1 MKLKPLIAILLAV
14 VILGC
19 VQNEHKPVTFPEHP
33 ISTPISIS
41 TPALTPTPK
50 PTQTPTIKP
59 VVTIPS
65 AEPTLTQTPTPTS
78 IPTPTPTPAP
88 TLTSTP
94 FTFEFGKKYEAKVI
108 RVIDGDTIDVLING
122 KTYRI
127 RLLGVDCPETTAEK
141 NKPYEYDSITDLN
154 YLAKWGLKAKEFT
167 EKVLDHGTVYVE
179 FDKLAGLK
187 GYYGRYL
194 AYVYL
199 ENGTDFNALLIKNG
213 LARVYV
219 EGTFEKESEYLKL
232 ENYAKTHKIGLWAY
246 GTYTVPTPTPTSPLM
261 LSGVKIVY
269 IHYDAPGNDWYNP
282 NGEYVV
288 IKNYGPD
295 SVNLKGWKLKDEAGH
310 TFTFPDI
317 TLQPGESVYVYSGK
331 GTNTEKELYWGD
343 GAIWNNDG
351 DTAYLYDSS
360 GRLVDTYSY

>member
-1 MKLKPLIAILLAV
+1 MNAKHLITILL
-14 VILGC
+14 VIALLGC
-19 VQNEHKPVTFPEHP
+19 AQSEYKP
-33 ISTPISIS
+33 TPIMFPKYS
-41 TPALTPTPK
+41 TTPTPK
-50 PTQTPTIKP
+50 ITKPAAKTPTIPK
-59 VVTIPS
+59 
-65 AEPTLTQTPTPTS
+65 PTPTHEPLVKPTIVS
-78 IPTPTPTPAP
+78 TPTTTPEVKP
-88 TLTSTP
+88 TLTP
-94 FTFEFGKKYEAKVI
+94 FTFEFGKKYGAKVI

-154 YLAKWGLKAKEFT
+154 YLAEWGLKAKEFT

-179 FDKLAGLK
+179 FDRLAGLK

-199 ENGTDFNALLIKNG
+199 ENGTDFNALLVKNG
-213 LARVYV
+213 LARVYT

-232 ENYAKTHKIGLWAY
+232 ENYAKIHKIGLWAY
-246 GTYTVPTPTPTSPLM
+246 STYTIQTPTPTLA
-261 LSGVKIVY
+261 LSGVRIVY
-269 IHYDAPGNDWYNP
+269 IHYNAPGNDWDNP

-288 IKNYGPD
+288 IKNYGPNP
-295 SVNLKGWKLKDEAGH
+295 VNLKGWRLKDRAGH
-310 TFTFPDI
+310 TFVFPDI
-317 TLQPGESVYVYSGK
+317 TLQPGESVYVHSGK
-331 GTNTEKELYWGD
+331 GTNTKKELYWGD